1 MLFVKQIAGESFE
14 LRCRAKLQNLAIQS
28 EFDFCALEHISV
40 VLLFFNVSIYQ
51 VA

>member
-1 MLFVKQIAGESFE
+1 MLFVKPIAVESFE

-28 EFDFCALEHISV
+28 EFDFCSLEHISV
-40 VLLFFNVSIYQ
+40 VQLFFNVSLSQ